1 MTTLSDI
8 GQAVAMLATAAGTT
22 GGGVA
27 WIWNKIEARFAMM
40 RADHAEAIRK
50 IEAEAERCEAREK
63 RSIQRHGIITTAM
76 ELLWR
81 VAERAEPAAPE
92 LTRATVLMDKYKALG
107 PIEGDVQ

>member
-1 MTTLSDI
+1 M
-8 GQAVAMLATAAGTT
+8 
-22 GGGVA
+22 
-27 WIWNKIEARFAMM
+27 
-40 RADHAEAIRK
+40 
-50 IEAEAERCEAREK
+50 
-63 RSIQRHGIITTAM
+63 QRHGIITTAI